1 MYTQSCLL
9 TTPWS
14 TWKNHFDI
22 IRSLDSG
29 ARKLWSVALL
39 CWCVLMH
46 WYVLHWWVLHW
57 SVCCWIGVWCL
68 VLHCCV
74 VCGAELVCGTDMC
87 CTVVWWELLDSHEKL
102 HALKHTSLSRS
113 GARYIMDF
121 NWLYAQNIRK
131 STHKIHFDATTKN
144 TVSLAPF
151 KPCCVCSVPSIPD
164 RAFTIKVTWHVE
176 LIQ

>member
-46 WYVLHWWVLHW
+46 WYVLHWCVLHWWVLHW

-68 VLHCCV
+68 VLHWCV
-74 VCGAELVCGTDMC
+74 VLICAALLCAAAVECVLLHWCVVGTFGL
-87 CTVVWWELLDSHEKL
+87 TRK
-102 HALKHTSLSRS
+102 ASRS
-113 GARYIMDF
+113 
-121 NWLYAQNIRK
+121 Q
-131 STHKIHFDATTKN
+131 THLAVEIWSKVSWILIDYMHKTYKKHPQKTFWCTKLKYN
-144 TVSLAPF
+144 
-151 KPCCVCSVPSIPD
+151 
-164 RAFTIKVTWHVE
+164 
-176 LIQ
+176 